1 MGERK
6 WVLELAAVVVVVAA
20 AAVMTSLFVEEV
32 ELGPEVDAV
41 VVVVVVAER
50 LRLEDVAWLAVMM

>member
-41 VVVVVVAER
+41 VVVVVAER